1 MLFVLG
7 SFLLDLMLVQVVFLS
22 KLHVLQEL
30 GITSLNIK
38 IEKLSTNT
46 TNSLYK
52 TLTVRSKTTCK
63 M

>member
-30 GITSLNIK
+30 GIASWK
-38 IEKLSTNT
+38 IEIEARCKEA
-46 TNSLYK
+46 
-52 TLTVRSKTTCK
+52 TLTK
-63 M
+63 